1 MIIITR
7 GQLADND
14 KVIEQ
19 IVRATE
25 HAISIIIVGVGRDNK
40 KKFKDLEVLDG
51 EEIIDE
57 NGKAQI
63 QIVDKKGNRAKRD
76 IVQFMIF
83 REHKSDYF

>member
-76 IVQFMIF
+76 IV
-83 REHKSDYF
+83 